1 MWISNDEEQMPFPR
15 VEHLF
20 SNISWAGDPIFPGH
34 LSKPHCVRSC
44 FPSGHRLSVLDDLRH
59 DKLGSQSRNSC
70 VFCGTFFLP
79 WICGV
84 AILQV
89 YICIYVSCWRGMA
102 LLGFSHHLLKTPI
115 QSEKQKLQELNLLGL
130 LICRETRETPVQ
142 AETETY
148 PKFTSTNFWGASSAM
163 ASPTIASAY
172 LIAIPTTWCTLQ

>member
-70 VFCGTFFLP
+70 VFCGTFFFALDL
-79 WICGV
+79 WSCNIASV
-84 AILQV
+84 YL
-89 YICIYVSCWRGMA
+89 YICFMLTRHGIAWILTSP
-102 LLGFSHHLLKTPI
+102 FETPI
-115 QSEKQKLQELNLLGL
+115 QSEKQQLQELNLLGL

-163 ASPTIASAY
+163 ASPIASAY
-172 LIAIPTTWCTLQ
+172 LIAIPATWCTLQ